1 MPNTEY
7 SLFRI
12 KFVKPNQTDFTHE
25 QKTSSEFFLESLKER
40 PSYTHRERFTWH
52 IGNLFEFSPLTGTF
66 AIGRTSKST
75 VELFDEKTKNFQEAE
90 FEESPNTTCLY
101 DAELGILVIAEK
113 SILNQ
118 DTVKLAEKIEQLLT
132 NAEVILMNDIR
143 VDVDP
148 IPDPDGFIKRISSAH
163 QIFRFTAT
171 FGGPNPFDAD
181 EHFQKPLSVYLSKA
195 NGTEGKAIVKGESL
209 NSETIAEVSKSTA
222 ATGNQASA
230 RIKRF
235 KSSKAETVHLKG
247 DPVKRRLDEGQLG
260 LEKILGIFI
269 KLYHDI
275 RN

>member
-1 MPNTEY
+1 MANTEF

-12 KFVKPNQTDFTHE
+12 KFVKPNQTDFIHE
-25 QKTSSEFFLESLKER
+25 DKTPSELFLEALKER
-40 PSYTHRERFTWH
+40 PSFSHRERFTWH
-52 IGNLFEFSPLTGTF
+52 VGNLKEFSSLTGSF

-75 VELFDEKTKNFQEAE
+75 VELFDEATKNFQEAE

-101 DAELGILVIAEK
+101 DAKLGILVIAKK

-118 DTVKLAEKIEQLLT
+118 DTIKLAEKVEQLLS
-132 NAEVILMNDIR
+132 NAEVILMNEIR
-143 VDVDP
+143 VDVSP
-148 IPDPDGFIKRISSAH
+148 IPDPDGFIERLSHANT
-163 QIFRFTAT
+163 IFRFTAT

-181 EHFQKPLSVYLSKA
+181 EHFQKPMSVYLSKA
-195 NGTEGKAIVKGESL
+195 NGTEGKTTVKGDSL
-209 NSETIAEVSKSTA
+209 DPKTIVEVSKSTA

-235 KSSKAETVHLKG
+235 KASKPETINLKG
-247 DPVKRRLDEGQLG
+247 DPVKRRLDEAQLG
-260 LEKILGIFI
+260 LEKILELFI